1 MPRLAVDE
9 PPQHGTATGTY
20 VDNTALAARRTASK
34 KRPSP
39 STGSGSGSG
48 PTKKTK
54 TRQFPSP
61 RSQAEIAVI
70 HTQNMALPKKKR
82 RTASKAL
89 AEQFNVGASYPRST
103 VSRVVKKKELT
114 SRKGVGGYNTRI
126 TADDA
131 KMIRS
136 TLQENAY
143 QLSWMTSR
151 SRWTS
156 ATGHTRL
163 RSSPRCLTR
172 RSVSA
177 VPLSLR
183 AGAMILRCPT
193 SARNA
198 RVMSREKVALCGT
211 LLYFLK
217 LQCTQHTQ

>member
-20 VDNTALAARRTASK
+20 VDNAALAARRTASK

-89 AEQFNVGASYPRST
+89 ADVLKAPRNGQRKQTGPEIKIFGQEPNSPCTNTNDLGFYNSMDSRLPQYRKFKLDDFEKQVDECYWAYPPEKLTALFDSKKRVCGAI
-103 VSRVVKKKELT
+103 
-114 SRKGVGGYNTRI
+114 I
-126 TADDA
+126 TA
-131 KMIRS
+131 
-136 TLQENAY
+136 
-143 QLSWMTSR
+143 
-151 SRWTS
+151 
-156 ATGHTRL
+156 G
-163 RSSPRCLTR
+163 
-172 RSVSA
+172 
-177 VPLSLR
+177 
-183 AGAMILRCPT
+183 G
-193 SARNA
+193 RNDFA
-198 RVMSREKVALCGT
+198 LPHKREKRACDE
-211 LLYFLK
+211 
-217 LQCTQHTQ
+217 